1 MIIHQRKTFIVKNP
15 LLKRNINYKNLFEQL
30 IINIKSCVNK
40 KLSLLN
46 QQSKLFIECENLL
59 SNFHSKPIT
68 IQASIVSNKHFII
81 GMSGGMDSS
90 IVNFIISLIFDGE
103 NIFAISM
110 PTKNNS
116 IHTKNKAHELSNLL
130 NNNFEEKNILME
142 DDDGENDQALK
153 RALFLQK
160 KRDILIRENSHKA
173 IFFILNTSNLS
184 EIQTG
189 NFTINGDT
197 IGDFGILRNLFKSE
211 IYQFFDWM
219 NSDDGV
225 NFIKSRFPDF
235 KNLEKI
241 LNCLHENSH
250 IIPSAEL
257 KHNDQKDS
265 DVLLN
270 HDDFYDVVDMILI
283 GKQNKLNDKEL
294 KDSLLKENCF
304 LEWVKIF
311 CDTKKIDFN
320 KRNEIAEFAIKK
332 INARIQLSNNKIN
345 NMNCESIWFY

>member
-1 MIIHQRKTFIVKNP
+1 MITSQRKIFIIKNL
-15 LLKRNINYKNLFEQL
+15 LLKRNIDYNHLFEKL
-30 IINIKSCVNK
+30 IINIESCVNK
-40 KLSLLN
+40 KLNLLN
-46 QQSKLFIECENLL
+46 QQNKLFIECENLL
-59 SNFHSKPIT
+59 SNCHSKPIT
-68 IQASIVSNKHFII
+68 IQSSIVSNKHFII
-81 GMSGGMDSS
+81 GLSGGMDSA
-90 IVNFIISLIFDGE
+90 IVNFIISLIFGGE

-116 IHTKNKAHELSNLL
+116 IHTKNKAQELSNLL
-130 NNNFEEKNILME
+130 SNNFEEKNILIE

-153 RALFLQK
+153 RALILQK

-219 NSDDGV
+219 NSKDGM
-225 NFIKSRFPDF
+225 NFIKSKFPNF

-257 KHNDQKDS
+257 KNNDQKDS
-265 DVLLN
+265 DILLN

-283 GKQNKLNDKEL
+283 GKQNQLNDSEL
-294 KDSLLKENCF
+294 KGALLKENCF
-304 LEWVKIF
+304 LEWVGIF
-311 CDTKKIDFN
+311 CDAKKIDFN
-320 KRNEIAEFAIKK
+320 KKNEIAEFAIKK
-332 INARIQLSNNKIN
+332 INARIQLSNNKID
-345 NMNCESIWFY
+345 NMRCESI